1 MSTLSADRIHIRNK
15 RANFDYEIEDTL
27 VAGIQLTGTEIKSLR
42 QGRASLVDS
51 FCFFLRGELW
61 LKGLNISE
69 YFYGTYNNH
78 QPQRD
83 RKLLLQKKELL
94 KWERKIKDT
103 GYTIVPIHLFI
114 NDKGWA
120 KISIGL
126 ARGKKAY
133 DKRESLKEKDAKRDL
148 DKAMKRHYA

>member
-1 MSTLSADRIHIRNK
+1 MSLKPDRIHIRNK
-15 RANFDYEIEDTL
+15 RASFDYEIEEKL
-27 VAGIQLTGTEIKSLR
+27 VAGIQLTGTEIKSIR

-51 FCFFLRGELW
+51 FCFFLRNELW

-78 QPQRD
+78 APQRE
-83 RKLLLQKKELL
+83 RKLLLQKKELV

-103 GYTIVPIHLFI
+103 GYTIVPLHLFL
-114 NDKGWA
+114 NDRGWA
-120 KISIGL
+120 KIEIGL

-133 DKRESLKEKDAKRDL
+133 DKRESLKEKDAKRDM
-148 DKAMKRHYA
+148 DKVMKRHYL

>member
-1 MSTLSADRIHIRNK
+1 MLIAADRIQIRNK
-15 RANFDYEIEDTL
+15 RATFDYEIEDKL
-27 VAGIQLTGTEIKSLR
+27 VAGMQLTGTEIKSLR

-51 FCFFLRGELW
+51 FCFYLRNELW

-83 RKLLLQKKELL
+83 RKLLLKKKELA

-103 GYTIVPIHLFI
+103 GYTIVPLRVFI
-114 NDKGWA
+114 NQKGWA
-120 KISIGL
+120 KIEIGL
-126 ARGKKAY
+126 ARGKKTY
-133 DKRESLKEKDAKRDL
+133 DKRQSLKEKDAKRDI
-148 DKAMKRHYA
+148 DKAMKRDY

>member
-1 MSTLSADRIHIRNK
+1 MLIAADRIQIRNK
-15 RANFDYEIEDTL
+15 RATFDYEIEDKL
-27 VAGIQLTGTEIKSLR
+27 VAGMQLTGTEIKSLR

-51 FCFFLRGELW
+51 FCFYLRNELW

-83 RKLLLQKKELL
+83 RKLLLKKKELA

-103 GYTIVPIHLFI
+103 GYTIVPLRVFI
-114 NDKGWA
+114 NQKGWA
-120 KISIGL
+120 KIEIGL
-126 ARGKKAY
+126 ARGKKIY
-133 DKRESLKEKDAKRDL
+133 DKRQSLKEKDAKRDI
-148 DKAMKRHYA
+148 DKAMKRDY